1 MEAYKSSLAKL
12 TPEKL
17 VNTLLTLN
25 EEFKN
30 IVPED
35 KALADAVRA
44 KIEAVKEQISGLKR
58 DRSPSVRTEG
68 RAVDRAADAEKLER
82 SRSGHLAQITILSKK
97 FDALL
102 ETLSSL
108 TEESDRSEATIQLDQ
123 ITSALNYQL
132 TQVEN
137 KSNKLELILNE
148 DALAELVTKNAA
160 YSEKVFKCRSELAAL
175 KEHEKN
181 RVQRQAKAVLPNISI
196 TKFVPKGKLI
206 FQEFQSFKASFES
219 LFIENNFYSK
229 VQLFNY
235 LISFLGGTALELC
248 MRYAVMQDFEG
259 AYKELC
265 AAYDRP
271 DLLITECLT
280 HLEEIEK
287 PKGTAASMRNLYLKQ
302 NQTVALLFKF
312 IKDKHK
318 VDEALLLRSL
328 ICKVPYSF
336 DKQYREYLEEREG
349 ERQKDLQILTLSL
362 ELQTMSSL
370 VGHTSS
376 ITPSDVPTEPISSN
390 VQAYFTFFEKYLYSL
405 EYLEILHPKTSRKDQ
420 DNEKFLE
427 KKRKGVNFTT
437 VSKPNYKKQLKND
450 KGAVKSE
457 KNIPEKFCYLC
468 KEKSHFTAYC
478 KKDIPIKKKW
488 EIFSKN
494 NLCFNCGRR
503 GHVGK
508 ECIKSSSCDRCS
520 IKHLPILHYT
530 PNSNQE

>member
-1 MEAYKSSLAKL
+1 M
-12 TPEKL
+12 
-17 VNTLLTLN
+17 
-25 EEFKN
+25 
-30 IVPED
+30 
-35 KALADAVRA
+35 
-44 KIEAVKEQISGLKR
+44 
-58 DRSPSVRTEG
+58 
-68 RAVDRAADAEKLER
+68 
-82 SRSGHLAQITILSKK
+82 
-97 FDALL
+97 
-102 ETLSSL
+102 
-108 TEESDRSEATIQLDQ
+108 
-123 ITSALNYQL
+123 
-132 TQVEN
+132 
-137 KSNKLELILNE
+137 ELILNE
-148 DALAELVTKNAA
+148 DALSELVTKNAS

-181 RVQRQAKAVLPNISI
+181 RVQRQAKAVLPNIQIS
-196 TKFVPKGKLI
+196 KFVPKGKMV
-206 FQEFQSFKASFES
+206 FQDFQSFKASFES

-248 MRYAVMQDFEG
+248 MRYAITQDFES

-287 PKGTAASMRNLYLKQ
+287 PKPIASSMRNLYLKQ

-328 ICKVPYSF
+328 ISKVPYSF

-376 ITPSDVPTEPISSN
+376 ITPSTVPTEPISSN
-390 VQAYFTFFEKYLYSL
+390 VKAYFTFFEKYLNSL
-405 EYLEILHPKTSRKDQ
+405 EYLEILHPKTQKRE
-420 DNEKFLE
+420 NEGGKFSE
-427 KKRKGVNFTT
+427 KKKKGANFTT
-437 VSKPNYKKQLKND
+437 ISKPNQKNHLMKKD
-450 KGAVKSE
+450 KGAAKFG
-457 KNIPEKFCYLC
+457 KNNNDKYCYLC
-468 KEKSHFTAYC
+468 QEKTHFTANC
-478 KKDIPIKKKW
+478 RKDIPIRKKR

-494 NLCFNCGRR
+494 NLCFNCSKK
-503 GHVGK
+503 GHVGRDCQK
-508 ECIKSSSCDRCS
+508 PPSCDKCS
-520 IKHLPILHYT
+520 IKHLPILHFT